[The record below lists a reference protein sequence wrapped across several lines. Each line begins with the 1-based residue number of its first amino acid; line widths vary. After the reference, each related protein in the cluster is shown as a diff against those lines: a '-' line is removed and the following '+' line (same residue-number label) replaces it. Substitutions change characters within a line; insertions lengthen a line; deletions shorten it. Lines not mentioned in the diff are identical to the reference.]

1 MPSIYDNICEVE
13 QLLDTVFDIETGEI
27 DEEKERELIQ
37 LREQI
42 IISGLEKLCN
52 LRANKEAYV
61 KALREE
67 EERINSK
74 RKSEEKKIASL
85 ENYILLVHEK
95 SGLTKSIAGTWT
107 ISTRKST
114 QVNILDP
121 DWHDDRFFKKEVVE
135 KLDKVALK
143 EALKTEQINGVE
155 LKTNI
160 NLVVK

>member
-13 QLLDTVFDIETGEI
+13 QLLDTVYDLETGEI
-27 DEEKERELIQ
+27 DEDKERELLQ
-37 LREQI
+37 LKEQI
-42 IISGLEKLCN
+42 ILSGLEKLCN

-61 KALREE
+61 KALKEE

>member
-61 KALREE
+61 KALKEE

>member
-61 KALREE
+61 KALKEE
-67 EERINSK
+67 EDRINAK
-74 RKSEEKKIASL
+74 RKTEEKKLTSL
-85 ENYILLVHEK
+85 DDYILLIHQK
-95 SGLTKSIAGTWT
+95 SGQQKSIAGTWT

>member
-52 LRANKEAYV
+52 LRADKEAYI
-61 KALREE
+61 KALKEE
-67 EERINSK
+67 EERINAK
-74 RKSEEKKIASL
+74 RKSEEKKISNL
-85 ENYILLVHEK
+85 DEYIMLIHQK
-95 SGLTKSIAGTWT
+95 SGQAKSVAGTWT

-114 QVNILDP
+114 QVSITNP
-121 DWHDDRFFKKEVVE
+121 EWHDARFFKTETVE
-135 KLDKVALK
+135 KLDKAALK
-143 EALKTEQINGVE
+143 EALKTEQIDGVE

-160 NLVVK
+160 NLVIK

>member
-27 DEEKERELIQ
+27 DEEKERQLLQ

-61 KALREE
+61 KALKEE

>member
-27 DEEKERELIQ
+27 DEEKERQLLQ

-61 KALREE
+61 KALKEE

-160 NLVVK
+160 NLVIK